1 MSIIR
6 APRPESGFYIL
17 DKKISEDKRLSWAAR
32 GLLVYLLGKPD
43 HWKVSV
49 AALVKETAGS
59 GKATGRDGVYSI
71 LRELEAA
78 GYLVASQARQT
89 SGRFGERDYVVSENP
104 PPLPAQPFSVAT
116 TQVSTESK
124 QVLRKTFP
132 SPVGDEYRSP
142 TNKLPAWLNPDL
154 WDSFIGHREDL
165 GKPLTPA
172 GQATAL
178 AKLER
183 MRDEGFDPDFV
194 IESAINSDRG
204 ILLPVINH
212 GHTSQPA

>member
-59 GKATGRDGVYSI
+59 TKQTGRDGVYSL

-104 PPLPAQPFSVAT
+104 SPLPAQPFSVAT

-124 QVLRKTFP
+124 QVLRKTFRAAP
-132 SPVGDEYRSP
+132 NISPP
-142 TNKLPAWLNPDL
+142 LKTCLPAWLNPDL
-154 WDSFIGHREDL
+154 WDSFIGHREGL
-165 GKPLTPA
+165 GKPLTA
-172 GQATAL
+172 YGQNQAL
-178 AKLER
+178 VKLER
-183 MRDEGFDPDFV
+183 LRDEGNDPSLV
-194 IESAINSDRG
+194 LERAITSDRG
-204 ILLPVINH
+204 ILLPAPWRQ
-212 GHTSQPA
+212 S